1 MCVPCAVKYA
11 LSAAVMGNLYWILSV
26 CLRARARMYACR
38 HMRICTGAHAHIRV
52 YAQVLTRIVE
62 IEVYD
67 WAVLWVIFLV
77 IYLGSQV

>member
-1 MCVPCAVKYA
+1 
-11 LSAAVMGNLYWILSV
+11 
-26 CLRARARMYACR
+26 MYAQYT
-38 HMRICTGAHAHIRV
+38 HICTGAHAHIRV

>member
-1 MCVPCAVKYA
+1 MCVCARGRACTHADTCVYA
-11 LSAAVMGNLYWILSV
+11 QVLTRIVYVRI
-26 CLRARARMYACR
+26 YAQFT
-38 HMRICTGAHAHIRV
+38 HICTGAHAHIRV
-52 YAQVLTRIVE
+52 YAQVLARIVE